1 MAIYMKPPGMQDSED
16 KLKTVLQKE
25 ADVHT
30 KVGEFLFNTKL
41 PPKEEPVTPVVH
53 QPDLLFGGVFNTP
66 QSRIGEVIEQKYPDV
81 TPERIQE
88 EQIKQPGAH
97 LAGQLFR
104 EPVKFAAD
112 ALSQIFRVS
121 NLVGDKAIPGLMA
134 TIKGNI
140 GKIADEATAL
150 IREFEYKTIPF
161 MRKGEPMR
169 ILTEGQITEEAFK
182 QWKPININNIGDR
195 VWYHGTGQQLNKY
208 IDDVGA
214 PGGIIKSPTMADLD
228 AIDRNRLDTGWLG
241 GDGLYMTDEIGF
253 AAYFALIRDIEQ
265 GVPRFIYSGV
275 PKANLKVLDL
285 TQPLKGNTKLMDTFL
300 SATRFPKIQYTGL
313 KKEFFDNEFY
323 NIQMRMVEDNKLP
336 SLEAFYRFLKK
347 RERSLD
353 NNQIA
358 EGIPDIQP
366 GVFMATLP
374 KLLKKQGFGGMY
386 HKESGHNVLLLWTEE
401 GRTIG
406 ENMAAVG
413 KQLGVMRPISVLKQN
428 FSRKFIQDKDFS
440 KNFGAY
446 VRDPR
451 NGLEDKFYRFRSY
464 GQIKTATPEHPSQ
477 GVGTIAREVLGENP
491 ARTLENFKKLLITEE
506 LHYRYPKA
514 ALETKDKIRLVDKI
528 LGKNSSTEKAGLMS
542 RLHKTDALNDFG
554 VTEAKTHLKKLEQ
567 AGIKKSLTP
576 GDKFSNKKL
585 AEKLQ
590 HELDIKTM
598 IGKTKGLS
606 KEQKIKLISE
616 SIPNK
621 FK

>member
-1 MAIYMKPPGMQDSED
+1 MAILKKSPTYQKIED
-16 KLKTVLQKE
+16 KLGIGLQEE

-30 KVGEFLFNTKL
+30 KVGEFLFNEQL
-41 PPKEEPVTPVVH
+41 PPRKEPVTPVVH
-53 QPDLLFGGVFNTP
+53 QPDLLGGVFNTP

-88 EQIKQPGAH
+88 EQIRQPGAY
-97 LAGQLFR
+97 LAGQMFR
-104 EPVKFAAD
+104 EPVKLAAD
-112 ALSQIFRVS
+112 MLSQILRVS

-169 ILTEGQITEEAFK
+169 ILTEGQMTEEAFK

-228 AIDRNRLDTGWLG
+228 AIDRNRIDTGWLG
-241 GDGLYMTDEIGF
+241 GDGSYMTDEIGF
-253 AAYFALIRDIEQ
+253 AAYFALVRDIEQ

-275 PKANLKVLDL
+275 PKANLKVLDM

-300 SATRFPKIQYTGL
+300 SATRFPRIQYTGL
-313 KKEFFDNEFY
+313 KKDFLTERVFNDFGQDP
-323 NIQMRMVEDNKLP
+323 RRKTKTLED
-336 SLEAFYRFLKK
+336 FYRFLKK
-347 RERSLD
+347 GERSLD
-353 NNQIA
+353 NKQIA
-358 EGIPDIQP
+358 EGIPNIQP
-366 GVFMATLP
+366 GVFMAKLP
-374 KLLKKQGFGGMY
+374 RFLKKQGFKGMY
-386 HKESGHNVLLLWTEE
+386 HKEAGHNVLLLWTEE

-413 KQLGVMRPISVLKQN
+413 KQLGVMRPISIHEQN

-451 NGLEDKFYRFRSY
+451 NGLEDKFYRFMNPEKIGKTLSDYPSY
-464 GQIKTATPEHPSQ
+464 LIDPDKTS
-477 GVGTIAREVLGENP
+477 GLGTIGKEVLGENP
-491 ARTLENFKKLLITEE
+491 ARTLGNFKKLLIAEE
-506 LHYRYPKA
+506 LHYRYPEA
-514 ALETKDKIRLVDKI
+514 APETKDKIRLIDKI

-542 RLHKTDALNDFG
+542 RLHKEDAFRRD
-554 VTEAKTHLKKLEQ
+554 EWS
-567 AGIKKSLTP
+567 I
-576 GDKFSNKKL
+576 
-585 AEKLQ
+585 
-590 HELDIKTM
+590 
-598 IGKTKGLS
+598 IG
-606 KEQKIKLISE
+606 EHD
-616 SIPNK
+616 
-621 FK
+621 

>member
-1 MAIYMKPPGMQDSED
+1 MAILKKSPTYQKIED
-16 KLKTVLQKE
+16 KLGIGLQKE

-41 PPKEEPVTPVVH
+41 PPREEPVTPVVH

-66 QSRIGEVIEQKYPDV
+66 PSRIGEIIEQKSPFL

-88 EQIKQPGAH
+88 EQIRQPGAH
-97 LAGQLFR
+97 LAGQMFKK
-104 EPVKFAAD
+104 PVKFAAD
-112 ALSQIFRVS
+112 MLSQILRVS

-169 ILTEGQITEEAFK
+169 ILTEKQITEVAFK
-182 QWKPININNIGDR
+182 QKPKPININNTGDR
-195 VWYHGTGQQLNKY
+195 VLYHGTEQQLNKY
-208 IDDVGA
+208 VDNVGA

-228 AIDRNRLDTGWLG
+228 AINRKRLDTGWLG
-241 GDGLYMTDEIGF
+241 GDGLYMTDEINF
-253 AAYFALIRDIEQ
+253 AAYFALARDIER

-275 PKANLKVLDL
+275 LKPNLKVLDL
-285 TQPLKGNTKLMDTFL
+285 TQPITGYQGNKTKLMDTFL
-300 SATRFPKIQYTGL
+300 SATRFPRIQYTGL
-313 KKEFFDNEFY
+313 KKEFLTERVFNEY
-323 NIQMRMVEDNKLP
+323 GQDPYKKT
-336 SLEAFYRFLKK
+336 LENFYRFLKK
-347 RERSLD
+347 WERSLD

-358 EGIPDIQP
+358 EGIPDIQR

-374 KLLKKQGFGGMY
+374 KLLKKQGFKGMY
-386 HKESGHNVLLLWTEE
+386 HKEAGHNVLLLWTEE

-406 ENMAAVG
+406 ENIAVAG
-413 KQLGVMRPISVLKQN
+413 KQLGVMKPISIHEQN

-451 NGLEDKFYRFRSY
+451 NGLEDKFYRFMN
-464 GQIKTATPEHPSQ
+464 PEKLVGLDYHPSR
-477 GVGTIAREVLGENP
+477 GLGTMGEEVLGSNT
-491 ARTLENFKKLLITEE
+491 ARTLGNFKKVLIAEE
-506 LHYRYPKA
+506 LYYRYPKVA
-514 ALETKDKIRLVDKI
+514 PETKDKIGLIDKI

-542 RLHKTDALNDFG
+542 RLHKKDVFRRDEEM
-554 VTEAKTHLKKLEQ
+554 V
-567 AGIKKSLTP
+567 
-576 GDKFSNKKL
+576 
-585 AEKLQ
+585 
-590 HELDIKTM
+590 
-598 IGKTKGLS
+598 
-606 KEQKIKLISE
+606 
-616 SIPNK
+616 

>member
-1 MAIYMKPPGMQDSED
+1 MAILKKSPTYQKIED
-16 KLKTVLQKE
+16 KLGIGLQKE

-53 QPDLLFGGVFNTP
+53 PPDLFGGVFNTP
-66 QSRIGEVIEQKYPDV
+66 SSRIGEVIEQKFPDV

-88 EQIKQPGAH
+88 EQIRQPGAI
-97 LAGQLFR
+97 LASQMFK
-104 EPVKFAAD
+104 PFIKFGAD

-169 ILTEGQITEEAFK
+169 ILTEGQMTEEAFK

-228 AIDRNRLDTGWLG
+228 AINRKRLDTGWLG
-241 GDGLYMTDEIGF
+241 GDGLYMTDEINF
-253 AAYFALIRDIEQ
+253 AAYFALARDIER

-275 PKANLKVLDL
+275 LKPNLKVLDL
-285 TQPLKGNTKLMDTFL
+285 TQPITGYQGNKTKLMDTFL
-300 SATRFPKIQYTGL
+300 SATRFPRIQYTGL
-313 KKEFFDNEFY
+313 KKEFLTERVFNEY
-323 NIQMRMVEDNKLP
+323 GQDPYKKT
-336 SLEAFYRFLKK
+336 LENFYRFLKK
-347 RERSLD
+347 WERSLD

-358 EGIPDIQP
+358 EGIPDIQR

-374 KLLKKQGFGGMY
+374 KLLKKQGFKGMY
-386 HKESGHNVLLLWTEE
+386 HQESGHNVLLLWTEE

-406 ENMAAVG
+406 ENIAVAG
-413 KQLGVMRPISVLKQN
+413 KQLGVMKPISIHEQN

-451 NGLEDKFYRFRSY
+451 NGLEDKFYRFMNPK
-464 GQIKTATPEHPSQ
+464 KTVKTLSDYHPSH
-477 GVGTIAREVLGENP
+477 GLGTIGREVLGGNP
-491 ARTLENFKKLLITEE
+491 ARTLGNFKRMLIAEE
-506 LHYRYPKA
+506 LHFRYPKA
-514 ALETKDKIRLVDKI
+514 APETKDKIRLIDKI

-542 RLHKTDALNDFG
+542 RLHKKDAFRRDERLS
-554 VTEAKTHLKKLEQ
+554 EL
-567 AGIKKSLTP
+567 GIT
-576 GDKFSNKKL
+576 NKKF
-585 AEKLQ
+585 
-590 HELDIKTM
+590 
-598 IGKTKGLS
+598 
-606 KEQKIKLISE
+606 ISE
-616 SIPNK
+616 LGITNKK